1 METKT
6 IQQSVVFAAPALRVY
21 ETLMDA
27 KKHASLSG
35 EPAKISR
42 KVGGTFTAWGTHISG
57 FNLAL
62 HPSRKIVQAWCAD
75 DWWPDHYAIAIFELT
90 TVDGGTR
97 LDFTQIGVPPH
108 RYEGHCRR
116 WQQAYWTTPMKK
128 ILEQSICNR
137 VLLARIVQP
146 CDVAAGQGRTP
157 GWSRRLPSRC

>member
-62 HPSRKIVQAWCAD
+62 HPGRKIVQAWRAH
-75 DWWPDHYAIAIFELT
+75 DWWPDHYSIAIFELNE
-90 TVDGGTR
+90 VDGSTR

-108 RYEGHCRR
+108 RYEGHCRG
-116 WQQAYWTTPMKK
+116 WQQAYWTPMKEL
-128 ILEQSICNR
+128 LEQGSTSAATRANIQA
-137 VLLARIVQP
+137 ARQRI
-146 CDVAAGQGRTP
+146 RT
-157 GWSRRLPSRC
+157 GKV

>member
-21 ETLMDA
+21 EILMDA

-62 HPSRKIVQAWCAD
+62 HPGRKIVQAWRAN
-75 DWWPDHYAIAIFELT
+75 DWWPDHYSIAIFEFNE
-90 TVDGGTR
+90 VDGGTR

-108 RYEGHCRR
+108 RYEGHCRG
-116 WQQAYWTTPMKK
+116 WQQAYWTPMQEL
-128 ILEQSICNR
+128 LEQGSTSAATRANIQA
-137 VLLARIVQP
+137 ARQRI
-146 CDVAAGQGRTP
+146 RT
-157 GWSRRLPSRC
+157 GKV